1 MKLAVVCQSL
11 SKFIMFSFV
20 VLHTMPFIV
29 FSFLNGGGNKI
40 FGFLVGEQKRGG
52 QLSKLGGWRT
62 TL

>member
-1 MKLAVVCQSL
+1 
-11 SKFIMFSFV
+11 MFSFV
-20 VLHTMPFIV
+20 VLHAMPFIV

-52 QLSKLGGWRT
+52 QLSKLGGCRT